1 MGMPTSPPPAESR
14 EALLELLNEASS
26 PYRDPAARLP
36 WEHLDTDS
44 WWLPPRALSL
54 SGVPAFEA
62 LPQAQKLRLSH
73 YEFVHLLETG
83 LWLES
88 LFIHRLGR
96 ALDTTREV
104 ALRTRYL
111 HEIREEAGHS
121 LMFLELIER
130 SGVRLPDPHRERPW
144 LADRIG
150 RLVPESHALFWPLV
164 VIGEE
169 LPDKLNRTVRPGADD
184 VILSSVVYHMATVH
198 AIDEA
203 RHIAHARAS
212 CEAQAARVGAL
223 RKRLLGPVLS
233 LAVDRFTTYLFY
245 PSARLYAAAGLPAS
259 ANWAVLARRNEA
271 RRRFVAYAVKPTLN
285 FLRGLGW
292 AVHSRHEDAPLA

>member
-1 MGMPTSPPPAESR
+1 MESPG
-14 EALLELLNEASS
+14 ALLELLNEASS
-26 PYRDPAARLP
+26 PYRDPGARLP

-54 SGVPAFEA
+54 AGVPAFEA
-62 LPQAQKLRLSH
+62 LPRAQKQRLSH
-73 YEFVHLLETG
+73 FEFAHLLETG

-96 ALDTTREV
+96 ALDTTQDT
-104 ALRTRYL
+104 ALRARYL

-121 LMFLELIER
+121 LMFLELMER
-130 SGVRLPDPHRERPW
+130 SGVRLPEHRRERPW

-184 VILSSVVYHMATVH
+184 AILSSLVYHMATLH

-212 CEAQAARVGAL
+212 CEDRAMRVGTL
-223 RKRLLGPVLS
+223 RKRLLSPVLGI
-233 LAVDRFTTYLFY
+233 AFDRFADYLFY
-245 PSARLYAAAGLPAS
+245 PSARLYATAGLPGGAD
-259 ANWAVLARRNEA
+259 WPLLARRNA
-271 RRRFVAYAVKPTLN
+271 VRRRFVAYAVMPTLA

-292 AVHSRHEDAPLA
+292 RIRSSHEEVAVV